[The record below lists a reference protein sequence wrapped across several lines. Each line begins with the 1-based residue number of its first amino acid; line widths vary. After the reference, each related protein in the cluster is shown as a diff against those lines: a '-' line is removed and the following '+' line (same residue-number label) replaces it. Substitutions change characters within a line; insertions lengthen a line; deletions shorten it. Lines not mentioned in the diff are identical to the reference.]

1 MGEPDAARRRPI
13 VMHRLTLPA
22 LLVLAAVAGCSGGG
36 SHDLTNATTSSTPAS
51 TLGSTTTTA
60 VAPPTT
66 TPPAATCP
74 ATLPQPVS
82 AKGADK
88 RLVPFTASSATVCRY
103 STVLAHPPNRL
114 VRKRTVTDASE
125 VAQLERLTNALHRI
139 SNAERIPC
147 PLLATPQWVLS
158 FVSAGASERL
168 VASASDCGFV
178 SNGVAT
184 ASPTDAW
191 TAALT
196 RITSSG

>member
-1 MGEPDAARRRPI
+1 
-13 VMHRLTLPA
+13 MHRFTLSV
-22 LLVLAAVAGCSGGG
+22 LLALAAVAGCSGGG
-36 SHDLTNATTSSTPAS
+36 PHDLTRATTSAPTS
-51 TLGSTTTTA
+51 TLGSTTTSA
-60 VAPPTT
+60 DAPTT
-66 TPPAATCP
+66 TSPAATCP

-88 RLVPFTASSATVCRY
+88 RLVPFTASSVTVCRY

-114 VRKRTVTDASE
+114 VRKRTVTDASQ
-125 VAQLERLTNALHRI
+125 VAQLERQTNALHRI

-158 FVSAGASERL
+158 FASAGASERL

-196 RITSSG
+196 QITSSG

>member
-1 MGEPDAARRRPI
+1 
-13 VMHRLTLPA
+13 MHRLTLPVLLA
-22 LLVLAAVAGCSGGG
+22 LVAVAGCSGGG
-36 SHDLTNATTSSTPAS
+36 PHDLTRATTSSAPAS
-51 TLGSTTTTA
+51 TLGSTTTSAA
-60 VAPPTT
+60 VPTT
-66 TPPAATCP
+66 TSRAATCP

-114 VRKRTVTDASE
+114 VRTRTVTDASE

-196 RITSSG
+196 RITSSS

>member
-1 MGEPDAARRRPI
+1 
-13 VMHRLTLPA
+13 MHRLTLPVLLA
-22 LLVLAAVAGCSGGG
+22 LVAVAGCSGGG
-36 SHDLTNATTSSTPAS
+36 PHDLTRATTSSAPAS
-51 TLGSTTTTA
+51 TLGSTTTS
-60 VAPPTT
+60 PPV
-66 TPPAATCP
+66 ATCP
-74 ATLPQPVS
+74 STLPQPVS
-82 AKGADK
+82 ARGAGK

-114 VRKRTVTDASE
+114 VRTRTVTDASE

-147 PLLATPQWVLS
+147 PLLATPQWVLL
-158 FVSAGASERL
+158 FASAGASERL

>member
-1 MGEPDAARRRPI
+1 
-13 VMHRLTLPA
+13 MHRLTLPVLLA
-22 LLVLAAVAGCSGGG
+22 LVAVAGCSGGG
-36 SHDLTNATTSSTPAS
+36 PHDLTRATTSSAPAS
-51 TLGSTTTTA
+51 TLGSTTTS
-60 VAPPTT
+60 PPV
-66 TPPAATCP
+66 ATCP

-82 AKGADK
+82 ARGAGK

-114 VRKRTVTDASE
+114 VRTRTVTDASE
-125 VAQLERLTNALHRI
+125 VAQLERLTNTLHRI

-158 FVSAGASERL
+158 FVSASASERL

-178 SNGVAT
+178 SNGVTT